1 MEGFGGEDE
10 RHKKR
15 EEKGT
20 GATFVRVCGPERLG
34 SNGRRGCAA
43 SCRLYKQLRHLE
55 VSDSQG
61 HIGRHGQH
69 YNAISVPFDTE
80 TLLDERVS
88 I

>member
-1 MEGFGGEDE
+1 MEGFGEEDE

-34 SNGRRGCAA
+34 SNGRPA
-43 SCRLYKQLRHLE
+43 SCRLHKQLRHLE

-61 HIGRHGQH
+61 HIGRRGQH
-69 YNAISVPFDTE
+69 YNAISVLFDTE
-80 TLLDERVS
+80 TLLDERIS